1 MKPVWPK
8 LARWIME
15 TKIQISPS
23 ILSAD
28 FGRLNEDIASIE
40 ALSDSLHV
48 DVMDRHFVP
57 NLTFGAPVV
66 RCIKTSLPLECHL
79 MVEQPEKYLED
90 FKKAGAH
97 LFIFHVETTKDPL
110 GLIAKIHELG
120 MRAGVSLNPGTP
132 VSAVE
137 GLIQDI
143 DSVLVMSVNPGFGG
157 QAFIPESLEKIRRLR
172 SLSGDLEIAVDGG
185 INAETGAQCREA
197 GANVLVAGSYI
208 FGAGDR
214 AAAIKSLRQ

>member
-1 MKPVWPK
+1 MDS
-8 LARWIME
+8 
-15 TKIQISPS
+15 KIQISPS
-23 ILSAD
+23 LLSAD
-28 FGRLNEDIASIE
+28 FGRLNEEIASVE
-40 ALSDSLHV
+40 AFSDSLHV
-48 DVMDRHFVP
+48 DVMDGHFVP

-79 MVEQPEKYLED
+79 MVEHPENYLED

-97 LFIFHVETTKDPL
+97 MFIFHVETTKDPL

-120 MRAGVSLNPGTP
+120 MKAGVSLNPPTP
-132 VSAVE
+132 VSSVE
-137 GLIQDI
+137 GLIQDV

-157 QAFIPESLEKIRRLR
+157 QAFIPDALEKIRRLR

-185 INAETGAQCREA
+185 INAETGRQCKEA
-197 GANVLVAGSYI
+197 GANVLIAGSYV

-214 AAAIKSLRQ
+214 KGAINSLR

>member
-1 MKPVWPK
+1 
-8 LARWIME
+8 ME

-157 QAFIPESLEKIRRLR
+157 QAFIPEALEKICRLR